1 MDSVVLP
8 IKNVSPL
15 IGSVSEKTK
24 SYFRVQEIAYGLG
37 GPSENMLA
45 LINVL
50 LQNSNLVS
58 VLSKICPNFAG
69 HVLQD

>member
-1 MDSVVLP
+1 MSHTTWECLYGR
-8 IKNVSPL
+8 IGPL
-15 IGSVSEKTK
+15 SEETR
-24 SYFRVQEIAYGLG
+24 SYFRVHDIANGLG
-37 GPSENMLA
+37 SPSEKMLA
-45 LINVL
+45 LINFL